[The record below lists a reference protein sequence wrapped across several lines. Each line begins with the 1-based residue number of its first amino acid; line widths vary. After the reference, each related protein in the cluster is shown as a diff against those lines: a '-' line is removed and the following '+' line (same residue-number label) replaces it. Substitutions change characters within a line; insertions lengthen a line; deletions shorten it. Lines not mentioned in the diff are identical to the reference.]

1 MYRIAGA
8 TSSGPS
14 RSGRSSAAGG
24 HRLTRVTGAAIL
36 AVFATVNLNLRIA
49 QERELPAHDDTGEQ
63 ALQWERSHY
72 MKRRLLLLAYAIESG
87 ASWPLIRGRC
97 AIGVPSTKSIS
108 ICNEPCK
115 SAAMIPVGGPA

>member
-24 HRLTRVTGAAIL
+24 HRLTRFTGAAIL

-72 MKRRLLLLAYAIESG
+72 MKRRLLLLAHAVES
-87 ASWPLIRGRC
+87 AAPCLLIRVHTPLACPSISASRF
-97 AIGVPSTKSIS
+97 AIGRVR
-108 ICNEPCK
+108 
-115 SAAMIPVGGPA
+115 VLQ